1 MLVIPSCVTLLLCC
15 CWCCCSAN
23 SQGAYYSDYYW
34 PLHPE
39 ATADA
44 VLVALAAYHRAAA
57 IPVRTYQLDPFWY
70 PRDSAGA
77 MTDWAPVPSLF
88 PRGLGPLAAPPYNL
102 SFLLYSAYFS
112 LNASAQ
118 RLSNYSWVASEVGRV
133 HVGEEECKCRRVP
146 ARCPSCCARFQ
157 AMPDSPT
164 FIGRVAV
171 TEAAA
176 LYAELIARGAD
187 WGVVGLEV
195 DWFMKQTVPFA
206 DEQVRIEI
214 AGRPLHEANP
224 FPLLI
229 VDYIGSS

>member
-1 MLVIPSCVTLLLCC
+1 MCNSYLYAPPPLLLLLL
-15 CWCCCSAN
+15 
-23 SQGAYYSDYYW
+23 QGAFYSDYYW

-39 ATADA
+39 TTADA
-44 VLVALAAYHRAAA
+44 VLIELAAYHRAAA

-77 MTDWAPVPSLF
+77 MTDWAPVPGLF

-102 SFLLYSAYFS
+102 SFLLYSAFFS

-118 RLSNYSWVASEVGRV
+118 RLANYSWVASEVRR
-133 HVGEEECKCRRVP
+133 GETALSGAPSFDVP
-146 ARCPSCCARFQ
+146 ACRARFQ

-171 TEAAA
+171 AEAAA
-176 LYAELIARGAD
+176 LYSELIARGAD

-195 DWFMKQTVPFA
+195 DWFMKQTIPFA
-206 DEQVRIEI
+206 DEQACVTRRSPTCQCS
-214 AGRPLHEANP
+214 GNRL
-224 FPLLI
+224 
-229 VDYIGSS
+229 